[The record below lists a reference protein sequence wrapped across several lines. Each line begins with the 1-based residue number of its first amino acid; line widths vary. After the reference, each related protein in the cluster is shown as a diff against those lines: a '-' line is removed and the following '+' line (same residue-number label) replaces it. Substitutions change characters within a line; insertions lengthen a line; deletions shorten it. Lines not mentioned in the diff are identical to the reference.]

1 MGNTG
6 LTWYSLRSTF
16 LLDFIIEELLCCPSK
31 VHNYLTRTKTLSKWV
46 LRSHF
51 WFKLFGLSQI
61 YFGLI
66 EAKSQRSFVPW
77 NGRISKWDSWFWI
90 TVLPT
95 LYYLCAGD
103 VGTGGRPQGWLYPPP
118 LTVCSNGVYAD
129 ISNHHQMQ
137 QYESCLKS
145 FLSLGSFEVPSWP
158 KYEPILLT
166 QTFLD
171 A

>member
-51 WFKLFGLSQI
+51 RSKLFGLSQI
-61 YFGLI
+61 YFGPI

-103 VGTGGRPQGWLYPPP
+103 VGTGGRPQGRLYPPP
-118 LTVCSNGVYAD
+118 SQCVQMEFMRTFQTTTKCNNM
-129 ISNHHQMQ
+129 NHVWSHF
-137 QYESCLKS
+137 YKFC
-145 FLSLGSFEVPSWP
+145 
-158 KYEPILLT
+158 
-166 QTFLD
+166 
-171 A
+171 